1 MTRHTKTAKLCTVF
15 LAAGILAALCGAL
28 LWAGEGGGNNPGVLP
43 PNSTPFDLSYP
54 EWHVAYWNWVMSIP
68 AEVNPSLHA
77 DDEDDA
83 GPILTPWVGDFDAS
97 VGQTG
102 PVWFLPGTHG
112 WDVVRD
118 ATIPAGTPLC
128 VCLQSY
134 LVSGWPNVPPAVA
147 AFTNY
152 MNEVMD
158 TAEATCEID
167 GVPVNNLDLYTA
179 VSPATPLVLPENNM
193 RGAPPGYSGMMIDF
207 GTFLLLAPLPVG
219 QHTIHWHAEFTLL
232 PPPPP
237 PGSPPPP
244 PPPYPRGSQD
254 VTYHITVVPGNDR

>member
-237 PGSPPPP
+237 PGSPPPY